1 MVAAWPRYVK
11 VTDERRPRMTLLL
24 LEHLNEITGGKMQTH
39 IQEVKHASKAN
50 CQMEGIIYENGVP
63 IRFCTKG

>member
-1 MVAAWPRYVK
+1 MKA
-11 VTDERRPRMTLLL
+11 
-24 LEHLNEITGGKMQTH
+24 EI
-39 IQEVKHASKAN
+39 EEAKHYILQQASKAN

>member
-1 MVAAWPRYVK
+1 MQKDIEEAKHFIVQQA
-11 VTDERRPRMTLLL
+11 
-24 LEHLNEITGGKMQTH
+24 GK
-39 IQEVKHASKAN
+39 AS